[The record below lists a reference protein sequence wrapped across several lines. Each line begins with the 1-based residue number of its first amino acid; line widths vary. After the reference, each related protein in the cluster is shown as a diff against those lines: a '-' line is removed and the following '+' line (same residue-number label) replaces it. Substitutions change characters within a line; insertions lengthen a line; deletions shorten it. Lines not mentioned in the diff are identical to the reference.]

1 MNDMND
7 NKTWQVT
14 LQLAVVA
21 VEDPIDDDAF
31 FHKICE
37 FIGDDYDMCSSVEG
51 AILIGVEAVELEA
64 RSYTLK
70 TEPATE
76 PVAEPVTELVTEPA
90 VLGPPPSTE
99 QPTYRSNGKR
109 DWRIRVSS
117 GLREFVY
124 YSSDYRNASKQ
135 LDIGT
140 PRTRGKRACV
150 WLTEDEVAEVCAL
163 VMEKRAQR
171 VARRAAKG
179 GE

>member
-1 MNDMND
+1 MND
-7 NKTWQVT
+7 NKTWRVT
-14 LQLAVVA
+14 IQLTVVA
-21 VEDPIDDDAF
+21 TDDPIDDNAF
-31 FHKICE
+31 YDNMY
-37 FIGDDYDMCSSVEG
+37 GLVSDDYDMCSTVEG
-51 AILIGVEAVELEA
+51 VILVGAEAVELKA
-64 RSYTLK
+64 RPYTLK

-76 PVAEPVTELVTEPA
+76 PVAEPVTELVTEPT

-140 PRTRGKRACV
+140 RTTRGRRVCV
-150 WLTEDEVAEVCAL
+150 WLTENEKAKVYAL